1 MDLSFNLCPLHP
13 SGLRLNNPVLVASGT
28 FGYGTEFAELVDIK
42 QIGAIVCKGTTL
54 EPRPGNH
61 QPRLYETAGG
71 LLNSIGLQNIG
82 VEAVI
87 REKAPI
93 WADWP
98 VPVIVNIAGE
108 TVEEYGK
115 LAQLLDSVRG
125 VSALEV
131 NISCPNVQRGGQE
144 FGSDPRQAA
153 EVTRVVKTSTSLPV
167 IVKLTPNVSDI
178 VSIARAVA
186 QAGAEALT
194 LVNTLRGM
202 AIDVERYR
210 PVLGGIT
217 GGLSGPALKP
227 VALAMV
233 YAVYREV
240 KIPLIGCGGIYS
252 VSDALEFFLAGA
264 QAVQIGSATF
274 INPATATKVAGDLEQ
289 WMKKR
294 GIARLADVVGAAH
307 HRT

>member
-1 MDLSFNLCPLHP
+1 MDLSLNLCPRHPKGLH
-13 SGLRLNNPVLVASGT
+13 LKNPVLVASGT
-28 FGYGTEFAELVDIK
+28 FGYGTEFVEIVDIK

-54 EPRPGNH
+54 EPRQGNP
-61 QPRLYETAGG
+61 QPRLFETAAG

-87 REKAPI
+87 RDKAPL
-93 WADWP
+93 WATWP

-108 TVEEYGK
+108 TIEEYSQ
-115 LAQLLDSVRG
+115 LAQHLNNVPG
-125 VSALEV
+125 VAALEV
-131 NISCPNVQRGGQE
+131 NISCPNVKRGGQE

-153 EVTRVVKTSTSLPV
+153 EVTKIVKTSTSLPV

-178 VSIARAVA
+178 VSIAKAVA
-186 QAGAEALT
+186 QAGADALT

-202 AIDVERYR
+202 AIDVEKSR

-233 YAVYREV
+233 YAVYKEV
-240 KIPLIGCGGIYS
+240 DIPLIGCGGIYN

-274 INPATATKVAGDLEQ
+274 VNPSTVVKVTAGLEKWLMEQ
-289 WMKKR
+289 NKT
-294 GIARLADVVGAAH
+294 GLADLVGVAH